1 MNTVNISELVGKLIH
16 SPLIFNDNNEE
27 MEMYVKIKDR
37 TQDTKY
43 RENMSKTMNSPN
55 NIRRIFLTYSGVT
68 INWYVPYIEN
78 KRQIRAFTK
87 SFHFNTSIDSI
98 ASELLNN
105 GLNEVQDDQTKLVG
119 SPISLINNL
128 YDCSNI
134 EEIYFDWTYAL
145 SDGCLDAITDIANE
159 NSINKYEFISS
170 IRYSQNFREFK
181 TTHFKD
187 IVDNTLGENWK
198 ERFPRLH
205 QVGIISN
212 LDTILRNNTMYG
224 EDSMLRNIGKPS
236 TWTEINKGALLNGKS
251 VLIVDELG
259 IDKPSTGINKNFII
273 EDSMFK
279 FDKDYLQAFSV
290 AYNKKASDYIIKEKY
305 LSDSEEDEEVILN
318 PLETRIKE
326 IYEEFKD
333 DESVADNMI
342 DLAFGDLPLNDRR
355 KIVASISLLRRDRIG
370 KILGV

>member
-1 MNTVNISELVGKLIH
+1 
-16 SPLIFNDNNEE
+16 
-27 MEMYVKIKDR
+27 
-37 TQDTKY
+37 
-43 RENMSKTMNSPN
+43 
-55 NIRRIFLTYSGVT
+55 
-68 INWYVPYIEN
+68 
-78 KRQIRAFTK
+78 
-87 SFHFNTSIDSI
+87 
-98 ASELLNN
+98 
-105 GLNEVQDDQTKLVG
+105 
-119 SPISLINNL
+119 
-128 YDCSNI
+128 
-134 EEIYFDWTYAL
+134 
-145 SDGCLDAITDIANE
+145 
-159 NSINKYEFISS
+159 
-170 IRYSQNFREFK
+170 
-181 TTHFKD
+181 
-187 IVDNTLGENWK
+187 
-198 ERFPRLH
+198 
-205 QVGIISN
+205 
-212 LDTILRNNTMYG
+212 MYG

-251 VLIVDELG
+251 VLIIDELG

-333 DESVADNMI
+333 DESIADNMI